1 MMLRNYEKEIFDLRH
16 HLGEV
21 KKNQE
26 IMAQIQM
33 KQKENEVLN
42 Q

>member
-1 MMLRNYEKEIFDLRH
+1 MLRNYEKEIFDLRN

-26 IMAQIQM
+26 MLAVIQA
-33 KQKENEVLN
+33 KHKEN
-42 Q
+42 